1 VPELSRDSFE
11 RTFPRREWWSGL
23 GRTALLWSVL
33 NGLLLCLLLLE
44 AGLLVGLWVDR
55 GQLTV
60 QLVGAEAEQFARISG
75 LIEPPAVPQPADDDA
90 VAEPAGEAADEAAP
104 DAPAVVP
111 AVEPAVPDPVPLEI
125 SRRFEDAGLLPAVW
139 RARHSWWGGGLAAAY
154 RSLPAL
160 RHNQSALT
168 TLLLLG
174 AATWL
179 AMVWCQAQL
188 RFTCRNAALEVSARL
203 WRQLHRQAMRLETED
218 LDGAGVA
225 GTQALFVTDIERI
238 RTNLYQWLYRSSR
251 YRWELLFLIV
261 AACSVEVL
269 LTVQWT
275 LLSILGWYVISR
287 SQPRATHALDVARD
301 RAQRELHELAES
313 LRAARLVRGYGMDT
327 QETEQ
332 FQTRLSR
339 YVNEIRTQNQIED
352 NPLWL
357 RLMAGLAGAVVAVF
371 LLFLLGLKV
380 LSQDVSPPGALVF
393 LVAFTRG
400 LRSVKES
407 RQLPEWRTA
416 TAVSAAKI
424 WRYLDLLPTVSQA
437 VGAKFLQPLSKTL
450 HWESVTYRPPGGRLL
465 LDRLDLQVR
474 AGRTYSVVSL
484 DEREARAF
492 AFLLPRF
499 IEPQSG
505 RVLFDGEDIAWGT
518 LESLRAEVV
527 LATADDPLL
536 SGTVLDN
543 IRAGRSEI
551 TLNQAT
557 EAAKEARAHN
567 FIARLP
573 QGYETEL
580 SLRDAALDAGQRFRL
595 SLARALVRKPAV
607 LIIEEPAE
615 ELDDDTKQLIDDT
628 YGRICPG
635 RTVFFLPRRLSAVRS
650 SDDVIVLRQGRVEAF
665 GPHAVLVKE
674 SPLYRH
680 WEYVHFHEFRRD
692 GQA

>member
-1 VPELSRDSFE
+1 
-11 RTFPRREWWSGL
+11 
-23 GRTALLWSVL
+23 
-33 NGLLLCLLLLE
+33 
-44 AGLLVGLWVDR
+44 
-55 GQLTV
+55 
-60 QLVGAEAEQFARISG
+60 
-75 LIEPPAVPQPADDDA
+75 
-90 VAEPAGEAADEAAP
+90 
-104 DAPAVVP
+104 
-111 AVEPAVPDPVPLEI
+111 
-125 SRRFEDAGLLPAVW
+125 
-139 RARHSWWGGGLAAAY
+139 
-154 RSLPAL
+154 
-160 RHNQSALT
+160 
-168 TLLLLG
+168 
-174 AATWL
+174 
-179 AMVWCQAQL
+179 
-188 RFTCRNAALEVSARL
+188 
-203 WRQLHRQAMRLETED
+203 
-218 LDGAGVA
+218 
-225 GTQALFVTDIERI
+225 
-238 RTNLYQWLYRSSR
+238 
-251 YRWELLFLIV
+251 
-261 AACSVEVL
+261 
-269 LTVQWT
+269 
-275 LLSILGWYVISR
+275 
-287 SQPRATHALDVARD
+287 
-301 RAQRELHELAES
+301 
-313 LRAARLVRGYGMDT
+313 
-327 QETEQ
+327 
-332 FQTRLSR
+332 
-339 YVNEIRTQNQIED
+339 
-352 NPLWL
+352 
-357 RLMAGLAGAVVAVF
+357 
-371 LLFLLGLKV
+371 
-380 LSQDVSPPGALVF
+380 
-393 LVAFTRG
+393 
-400 LRSVKES
+400 
-407 RQLPEWRTA
+407 
-416 TAVSAAKI
+416 
-424 WRYLDLLPTVSQA
+424 LPTVSQA